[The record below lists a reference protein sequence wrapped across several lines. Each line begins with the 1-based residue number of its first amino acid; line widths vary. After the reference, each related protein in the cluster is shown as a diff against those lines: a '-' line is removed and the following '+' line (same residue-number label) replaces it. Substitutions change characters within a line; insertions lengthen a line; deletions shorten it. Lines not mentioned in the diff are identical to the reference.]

1 MFRDIDT
8 EYGSIGISRS
18 ILTQIVTDAVE
29 VYSGKA
35 WLGNAKAIFN
45 IFSNDENSN
54 IDVVWDD
61 EGIHINIFLI
71 IKFGTSISRVTNGII
86 DYIEKNIKITFG
98 DVPHKTRI
106 LVTGIESKQQV
117 IKRDIEVVRE

>member
-1 MFRDIDT
+1 MFRNIDT
-8 EYGSIGISRS
+8 EYGSIGINKS
-18 ILTQIVTDAVE
+18 IITQMVAEAVDA
-29 VYSGKA
+29 YSGKA

-45 IFSNDENSN
+45 IFSNDESSN
-54 IDVVWDD
+54 IDIVWDD

-86 DYIEKNIKITFG
+86 DYIEKNIKVTFG
-98 DVPHKTRI
+98 DIPHKIRI

-117 IKRDIEVVRE
+117 IKRDIEVVR